1 MLFRN
6 AYSTPLVTPIAVV
19 GNTSGLGNRLAVVV
33 GIPVPLSKT
42 VCGAPIAE
50 LCIVKV
56 AKKGPAPVGVNVTLT
71 EQFDAATVIAPE
83 QLFVAWN
90 AFGLAPPIGVVKVK
104 VVLPVFCKKTL
115 RGLLVVPAVCLPNS
129 NEVGETGASVA
140 VAFNPVPDRETDCRA
155 GSLSVTVN
163 VPNAKPADVGEKTM
177 LNTQLCPGLSP
188 AVPVGQVVL
197 DNIKPAGSGRVAMFV
212 RLGPPAADTFISV
225 TTIGLL
231 VVPTT

>member
-1 MLFRN
+1 VLFRK
-6 AYSTPLVTPIAVV
+6 AYSTALVTPIAVV
-19 GNTSGLGNRLAVVV
+19 GNTSGFGNRLAVVV

-56 AKKGPAPVGVNVTLT
+56 AKKGPDPVGVNVTLT

-90 AFGLAPPIGVVKVK
+90 AFGLAPPIGVVNVK

-177 LNTQLCPGLSP
+177 LNVQLCPGASP
-188 AVPVGQVVL
+188 PPTGQVL
-197 DNIKPAGSGRVAMFV
+197 LGLIKPGGRARVAMFV